1 MSTPTIQ
8 FNNGASYE
16 RYMGLWSQ
24 RAGEKFLD
32 WLAPRPGLHWLDIGC
47 GNGAFT
53 ELLVARCAPAALD
66 GLDPS
71 TEQLSFAAQRP
82 ALKAAR
88 WHQGDAMA
96 LPLDNASVDAAVM
109 PLVIFFVPDPAR
121 GVAEMVRVTRSGG
134 SVSAYAW
141 DMPGGGFPYFPLQ
154 AVLREMGAVVAAP
167 PSPDASKIDE
177 LARLWREAGLLDVE
191 TTAITVQRE
200 FQDFDDYWET
210 VLGGPSVVATLA
222 TLTPGRIAEL
232 QEKVR
237 ARLGISADG
246 RILASGR
253 AHAVKGRRA

>member
-1 MSTPTIQ
+1 MSTPTIT
-8 FNNGASYE
+8 FNNGATYE

-32 WLAPRPGLHWLDIGC
+32 WLQPQPQQHWLDIGC

-53 ELLVARCAPAALD
+53 ELLVARCTPSAID

-71 TEQLSFAAQRP
+71 AEQLAFAAQRP
-82 ALKAAR
+82 ALKAAH

-109 PLVIFFVPDPAR
+109 PLVIFFVPDPAK
-121 GVAEMVRVTRSGG
+121 GVAEMVRVTRPGG

-154 AVLREMGAVVAAP
+154 LTLREMGAVVAAP

-177 LARLWREAGLLDVE
+177 LERLWREAGLVDVE

-200 FQDFDDYWET
+200 FKDFDDYWET

-222 TLTPGRIAEL
+222 TLTPDRIGEL

-237 ARLGISADG
+237 ARLSTSTDG